1 MARMKMTCKLCR
13 REGASLCGREKCA
26 FKRRPYSPGVQGKA
40 QPRRP
45 SVYGQQLREKQKAK
59 RFYQVMERQF
69 VLYFQK
75 ALAKKGNTGE
85 MLVQLLEQRLDN
97 VVYRLGLGKTRAQA
111 RQMVG
116 HGFIQVNGKKVT
128 IPSFQVHMD
137 DEITIKTSKQQKGLF
152 IEMESRLQK
161 QQTPKWLHLDIS
173 SRKGKVVSYPEGDD
187 LHQPFDPTLIVE
199 LYSR

>member
-1 MARMKMTCKLCR
+1 MF
-13 REGASLCGREKCA
+13 S
-26 FKRRPYSPGVQGKA
+26 
-40 QPRRP
+40 
-45 SVYGQQLREKQKAK
+45 
-59 RFYQVMERQF
+59 
-69 VLYFQK
+69 
-75 ALAKKGNTGE
+75 
-85 MLVQLLEQRLDN
+85 
-97 VVYRLGLGKTRAQA
+97 
-111 RQMVG
+111 
-116 HGFIQVNGKKVT
+116 FIQINGKKVT